1 MKAQEKLKA
10 KYVIIGNS
18 AAAVGGVEGR
28 RAVEQKED
36 IILVS
41 SEPHFTYSRPLI
53 SYLLGGQTDMQR
65 IKYRSPDFYK
75 QNNAALMAG
84 RTAVKI
90 EADKKSVL
98 LENGD
103 VLSYEKLL
111 YAAGSRPFIPNLE
124 GLEQVKNKFTF
135 MSLDDALALERAVN
149 KRSRVL
155 IMGAGLIGLKCAEGL
170 YERAGSITVVDLADR
185 VLSSILDERGAAIML
200 KHLEAKGIKVKLNAG
215 VKAFTPEGAVLEK
228 ELVPFDVLVIA
239 VGVRPNIE
247 LLKEAGADCGRGVI
261 VDEHSR
267 TSLKDVYAA
276 GDCTQCSILSSGE
289 SRILALLPNAYMQG
303 ETAGRSMA
311 GEEARFVQAVPMNS
325 MGVLGL
331 HMVTCGVYEGQ
342 SVISD
347 ADGKYKRL
355 FVKDGVLKGYIMLGD
370 VERAG
375 IYTSLIREEIP
386 LSGINFELLAQA
398 PQLMAFSSQYRRS
411 KLGEKV

>member
-1 MKAQEKLKA
+1 M
-10 KYVIIGNS
+10 
-18 AAAVGGVEGR
+18 
-28 RAVEQKED
+28 
-36 IILVS
+36 
-41 SEPHFTYSRPLI
+41 
-53 SYLLGGQTDMQR
+53 
-65 IKYRSPDFYK
+65 
-75 QNNAALMAG
+75 
-84 RTAVKI
+84 
-90 EADKKSVL
+90 
-98 LENGD
+98 
-103 VLSYEKLL
+103 
-111 YAAGSRPFIPNLE
+111 
-124 GLEQVKNKFTF
+124 
-135 MSLDDALALERAVN
+135 
-149 KRSRVL
+149 
-155 IMGAGLIGLKCAEGL
+155 
-170 YERAGSITVVDLADR
+170 
-185 VLSSILDERGAAIML
+185 
-200 KHLEAKGIKVKLNAG
+200 
-215 VKAFTPEGAVLEK
+215 
-228 ELVPFDVLVIA
+228 
-239 VGVRPNIE
+239 RPNIE

>member
-1 MKAQEKLKA
+1 
-10 KYVIIGNS
+10 
-18 AAAVGGVEGR
+18 
-28 RAVEQKED
+28 
-36 IILVS
+36 
-41 SEPHFTYSRPLI
+41 
-53 SYLLGGQTDMQR
+53 
-65 IKYRSPDFYK
+65 
-75 QNNAALMAG
+75 
-84 RTAVKI
+84 
-90 EADKKSVL
+90 
-98 LENGD
+98 
-103 VLSYEKLL
+103 
-111 YAAGSRPFIPNLE
+111 
-124 GLEQVKNKFTF
+124 
-135 MSLDDALALERAVN
+135 
-149 KRSRVL
+149 
-155 IMGAGLIGLKCAEGL
+155 MGAGLIGLKCAEGL

-247 LLKEAGADCGRGVI
+247 LLKDAGADCGRGVI

-276 GDCTQCSILSSGE
+276 GDCTQCRILSSGE